1 MSFEI
6 ELLSRE
12 VLTELIRD
20 FVPPT
25 QLRLL
30 NTGIFGPGMNEGV
43 DTVTWDIKTV
53 NRELGDYEGLESE
66 ATPIALTTIG
76 QQHATVIRDFK
87 SKKIPGNR
95 LINLRNPGSES
106 KLRIAEDFIVEQLQ
120 DLFESIARSTEWL
133 MAQAMQGIINVK
145 VNGIDVVI
153 DMQVDATHKPSSGSS
168 WESAASDI
176 INDLKDWKE
185 LAEHDSGF
193 PLDRCLIGPRISAA
207 MFKND
212 QVNFT
217 LAHTLAGEEQLRTG
231 RIGEVWG
238 IEFIEYNVTTKAA
251 GGTPVRNLDEK
262 TAVFYSS
269 RPGWSRLIEAP
280 EVVPGDG
287 DDTMTE
293 ADGVFSYGDVTKNP
307 TSGTIFAGYKRLP
320 VIQVP
325 DSLVIAKV
333 IP

>member
-6 ELLSRE
+6 ELISRE
-12 VLTELIRD
+12 VLTGLIRD

-25 QLRLL
+25 QLRML
-30 NTGIFGPGMNEGV
+30 NTGIFGPGMNGGV

-53 NRELGDYEGLESE
+53 NRALSEYEGLESE

-87 SKKIPGNR
+87 SKKIPGNL
-95 LINLRNPGSES
+95 LINLRNPGSEA
-106 KLRIAEDFIVEQLQ
+106 KLRIAEDFIAEQLE
-120 DLFESIARSTEWL
+120 DLFEGIARSTEWL
-133 MAQAMQGIINVK
+133 MAQAMQGIINVT
-145 VNGIDVVI
+145 VNGIPVVI
-153 DMQVDATHKPSSGSS
+153 DMQVQSTHKPSSGSS
-168 WESAASDI
+168 WESAGADI

-193 PLDRCLIGPRISAA
+193 PLDRCFVSPRISAA

-238 IEFIEYNVTTKAA
+238 IQFDEYNVTTKAA
-251 GGTPVRNLDEK
+251 GGTPLRNLDEK
-262 TAVFYSS
+262 KAVFYSS
-269 RPGWSRLIEAP
+269 QRGWSRLIEAP
-280 EVVPGDG
+280 EVVPGEG

-293 ADGVFSYGDVTKNP
+293 VSGVFSYGDVTKNP

-320 VIQVP
+320 VIQIP
-325 DSLVIAKV
+325 DALVIAQV